1 MPFSGRELTF
11 FDAFSKWLLY
21 GCPKDILRSPFSV
34 SRSFSVPRASPCA
47 HTPDVIPRVSL
58 PIARSLLVTPPI
70 SKPPKFSIPSPLLFS
85 FVSFSFLRAF
95 HVFSLPPQSSH
106 AFLFSFFSLVHDWK
120 RRQRYK
126 GTEVKDV
133 NFRLWKK
140 LSISIPP
147 PFYFSS
153 PYTLPPTTHTPPL
166 NPNKSPRLSLFSKWS
181 YIVLPPSRQRKNKG
195 ETSFTTE
202 TLGLR

>member
-85 FVSFSFLRAF
+85 FSRFHFCAHSTCFFYLLNLLMHSF
-95 HVFSLPPQSSH
+95 
-106 AFLFSFFSLVHDWK
+106 
-120 RRQRYK
+120 
-126 GTEVKDV
+126 
-133 NFRLWKK
+133 
-140 LSISIPP
+140 
-147 PFYFSS
+147 
-153 PYTLPPTTHTPPL
+153 
-166 NPNKSPRLSLFSKWS
+166 SLFSPWFMTGNVDRDIREQK
-181 YIVLPPSRQRKNKG
+181 
-195 ETSFTTE
+195 
-202 TLGLR
+202 